1 MRRRIEKLFPDC
13 RRVSWLG
20 CPAPAA
26 GCVHTAVGSGVALP
40 LPLAAS
46 RFYGVKGWAGVCPGG
61 GGESLSPLWMGVV
74 LPRTAES
81 PVLDLVVAPLER
93 RRGRRWRPTHFSWIP
108 LWALTRQTHLPRI
121 PRTTTPCSTQTR
133 AVSRFLLLS
142 FGDDAQGGIANPFHL
157 HRAIARFGEAARV
170 TKRSDGKVEIEMK
183 AAESARKLLNS
194 DSLSIQTKN
203 SSRTVPITVRPHPTK
218 GFATGVI
225 TVPDLE
231 DVDED
236 DILEELRDQG
246 VQRVRRLQRKEN
258 GNYSADRHTSAFFL
272 SGNPPR

>member
-1 MRRRIEKLFPDC
+1 MDT
-13 RRVSWLG
+13 SLG
-20 CPAPAA
+20 SDPPNPPASDTTDERPPA
-26 GCVHTAVGSGVALP
+26 
-40 LPLAAS
+40 
-46 RFYGVKGWAGVCPGG
+46 R
-61 GGESLSPLWMGVV
+61 
-74 LPRTAES
+74 PRPE
-81 PVLDLVVAPLER
+81 P
-93 RRGRRWRPTHFSWIP
+93 
-108 LWALTRQTHLPRI
+108 
-121 PRTTTPCSTQTR
+121 
-133 AVSRFLLLS
+133 VSRFLLLS

-258 GNYSADRHTSAFFL
+258 GSTVPTDTLVL
-272 SGNPPR
+272 SFCQETLPDKVRVAW